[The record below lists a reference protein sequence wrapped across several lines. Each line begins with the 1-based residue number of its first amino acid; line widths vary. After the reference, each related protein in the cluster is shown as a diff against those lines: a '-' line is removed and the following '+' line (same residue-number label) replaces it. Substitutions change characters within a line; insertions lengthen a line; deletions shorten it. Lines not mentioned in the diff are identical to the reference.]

1 LHQILSRH
9 FYAKRKMWTV
19 VLIGTAGT
27 FAAIPVWLGLHTAL
41 GVEGFALASTLVMT
55 AYALGLL
62 VAWGF
67 DSGWAPVRLLIPS
80 LLRGLIAAAIAALI
94 AYPLVQAMFGATDLS
109 IVGGLIAAL
118 VGALTTVAA
127 FLGVSLLLRA
137 PELTELRGRS

>member
-1 LHQILSRH
+1 
-9 FYAKRKMWTV
+9 
-19 VLIGTAGT
+19 
-27 FAAIPVWLGLHTAL
+27 
-41 GVEGFALASTLVMT
+41 
-55 AYALGLL
+55 
-62 VAWGF
+62 
-67 DSGWAPVRLLIPS
+67 
-80 LLRGLIAAAIAALI
+80 LI